1 MISGIDVS
9 VNIYADLFEIITD
22 HLQQFVINISVTHD
36 EKKIMG
42 DGKRERAR
50 ERERKEKPW
59 DIDRFCFGHACYAG
73 TKQCALARV
82 FSAKI
87 Y

>member
-36 EKKIMG
+36 KWKIMG
-42 DGKRERAR
+42 DGKREKKKKK
-50 ERERKEKPW
+50 RKAVGH
-59 DIDRFCFGHACYAG
+59 DRFCFGHACYAG